1 MVSTCML
8 GGLYLLAEHLV
19 QKLKGE
25 VERLWG
31 RGEGAVMST
40 CMQGEVHIR
49 FEGRVPGS
57 CSKRI

>member
-1 MVSTCML
+1 ML

-40 CMQGEVHIR
+40 CMQGEANSSSRFVIR
-49 FEGRVPGS
+49 VSTCGEEERAP
-57 CSKRI
+57 